1 MACFSC
7 HCCHCWNKT
16 LTVSLCSHPFFW
28 SPEMFSI
35 RNLQYSFNFLTLGV
49 YFFFFFLITICS
61 NLIRNHESTLQNN
74 QPLCWLIILS
84 LNGIKKVQNKLFWK
98 KLVIQILYLEILKI
112 LKIFP
117 PSEWNSRNRDV
128 EKYLKHI
135 LNTIQDITDKEI
147 QSIT

>member
-1 MACFSC
+1 M
-7 HCCHCWNKT
+7 
-16 LTVSLCSHPFFW
+16 
-28 SPEMFSI
+28 
-35 RNLQYSFNFLTLGV
+35 
-49 YFFFFFLITICS
+49 
-61 NLIRNHESTLQNN
+61 
-74 QPLCWLIILS
+74 
-84 LNGIKKVQNKLFWK
+84 QNKLFWK